1 MPAYHSIQ
9 DDRRA
14 SVRGRDVS
22 LTRRHFIF
30 TAVSAAGGLM
40 IGIGATSRGAH
51 AATVPAQPWNDDHA
65 YDPNEIDAWIAVDPD
80 DSILIRYQRSEMG
93 QGSMTA
99 LPMMIAE
106 ELQCDWSKVRIEY
119 ASPNRNLRGNNV
131 YGPMF
136 SHGSQS
142 VRASQKK
149 MQQVGA
155 SARERLIAAA
165 AARWNVPASEC
176 SAAQSVVTHKPSGQS
191 LRYGELAADAAKVS
205 LAAEPTIK
213 TPAQFTF
220 LPKPMPRVDVVHK
233 TDGSAKFGID
243 AQVPGMVFAAITA
256 CPVPGGKLKSVD
268 ETVLAGA
275 PGILQVVKLDN
286 AVAVVATETFWRAK
300 RALSRLQ
307 PEWNAGEAGKVDS
320 DQLSKAY
327 RAALSEPML
336 TARNDGNVDQALSGA
351 TKTFEAVYETP
362 YLSHSPMEPM
372 NATVNLQA
380 DRLDVWVGTQAAD
393 EALEAAAHASGLN
406 PEQVYVHNAFV
417 GGGFGRRDANDEVK
431 QAIAIA
437 KTVQRPVK
445 LVWTREEDTRQ
456 DKFRPHAVVGFKAAT
471 GPDGMPTAWSMRVV
485 TSSIF
490 ASVGRPLAA
499 NKVEPQT
506 VAGLAD
512 NGYKVPNTRVESL
525 VKNTH
530 LPVWFWRAPGANQH
544 VFAIESFLDEIASAS
559 GIDPY
564 QMRRKLLEGKPDW
577 LRVLDTA
584 AEKGDWGEPLSQGSG
599 RGIAI
604 CTDTDSLCA
613 QVAEVT
619 VKPNGQ
625 VKVNRVT
632 VALDTHYMVNPQTIA
647 EQAEGS
653 VIFGLSAALY
663 GKITIKDG
671 AAVQGNFDTY
681 RMVRLAEAPKID
693 VHLVPSGGPVWGGA
707 GEPAT
712 PPIAPA
718 VANAIFAATGKRI
731 RTLPI
736 IDHDLTGSA

>member
-1 MPAYHSIQ
+1 MHGS
-9 DDRRA
+9 RVT
-14 SVRGRDVS
+14 STV
-22 LTRRHFIF
+22 TRRHFIL
-30 TAVSAAGGLM
+30 TGATAAGGLM
-40 IGIGATSRGAH
+40 IGVGMPRAAN
-51 AATVPAQPWNDDHA
+51 AATVPGQPWNDDNA
-65 YDPNEIDAWIAVDPD
+65 YAPNEIDAWIAIDPD

-99 LPMMIAE
+99 LPMMITE

-119 ASPNRNLRGNNV
+119 ASPNRNLREKNV

-136 SHGSQS
+136 SNGSRS

-155 SARERLIAAA
+155 SARVRLIAAA

-176 SAAQSVVTHKPSGQS
+176 TAALSAVTHNPSGRK
-191 LRYGELAADAAKVS
+191 LRYGEVAADAAKIT
-205 LAAEPTIK
+205 LAKEPAIK
-213 TPAQFTF
+213 SPAQFTF
-220 LPKPMPRVDVVHK
+220 IPRPMPRVDVIHK

-243 AQVPGMVFAAITA
+243 AQVPGMVFAAIMA

-268 ETVLAGA
+268 ESVLNGA
-275 PGILQVVKLDN
+275 PGVLQVVKLPN
-286 AVAVVATETFWRAK
+286 AVAVVATDTFWRAK

-307 PEWNAGEAGKVDS
+307 PEWDTGAAGDVDS
-320 DQLSKAY
+320 EQLSKEY
-327 RAALSEPML
+327 RAALNGPML
-336 TARNDGNVDQALSGA
+336 TARNDGNVDQAMSGGA
-351 TKTFEAVYETP
+351 KTFEAIYETP

-393 EALEAAAHASGLN
+393 EALEAAAHASGLK
-406 PEQVYVHNAFV
+406 PEQVYVHNGFV
-417 GGGFGRRDANDEVK
+417 GGGFGRRDASDEIA

-437 KTVQRPVK
+437 KVVKRPVK

-456 DKFRPHAVVGFKAAT
+456 DKFRPHAVVAFKAAT
-471 GPDGMPTAWSMRVV
+471 GPDGMPIAWSMRVV

-490 ASVGRPLAA
+490 ASVGRPFPKT
-499 NKVEPQT
+499 KVEPQT

-512 NGYKVPNTRVESL
+512 NGYGVPNMRVESL
-525 VKNTH
+525 LKNTH

-544 VFAIESFLDEIASAS
+544 VFAIESFLDEMAAAS
-559 GIDPY
+559 GLDPY
-564 QMRRKLLEGKPDW
+564 QVRRKLLAGKPDW
-577 LRVLDTA
+577 LKVLDTA
-584 AEKGDWGEPLSQGSG
+584 AEKGDWGKPLPPGSG

-619 VKPNGQ
+619 VKPDGQ

-632 VALDTHYMVNPQTIA
+632 VALDTRYMVNPQTIA

-681 RMVRLAEAPKID
+681 RMVRLAEAPKIE
-693 VHLVPSGGPVWGGA
+693 VHLMPSGGKVWGGA

-712 PPIAPA
+712 PPIAAA
-718 VANAIFAATGKRI
+718 VANAIFAATGKRL
-731 RTLPI
+731 RSLPI
-736 IDHDLTGSA
+736 SDHDLTGSSA

>member
-1 MPAYHSIQ
+1 
-9 DDRRA
+9 
-14 SVRGRDVS
+14 
-22 LTRRHFIF
+22 HFIL
-30 TAVSAAGGLM
+30 TAATAAGGFM
-40 IGIGATSRGAH
+40 IGIGAAPRAAD
-51 AATVPAQPWNDDHA
+51 AATVPAQPWNDDNA
-65 YDPNEIDAWIAVDPD
+65 YAPNEIDAWIAIDPD

-99 LPMMIAE
+99 LPMMITE
-106 ELQCDWSKVRIEY
+106 ELHCDWSKVRIEY
-119 ASPNRNLRGNNV
+119 ASPNRNLREKKV

-136 SHGSQS
+136 SAGSRSVRGSQKL
-142 VRASQKK
+142 V
-149 MQQVGA
+149 QQVGA

-165 AARWNVPASEC
+165 AARWSVPASEC
-176 SAAQSVVTHKPSGQS
+176 TAAQSVVTHTPTGRTF
-191 LRYGELAADAAKVS
+191 RYGELAPDAAKIT
-205 LAAEPTIK
+205 LAAEPAIK

-220 LPKPMPRVDVVHK
+220 IPRPLPRVDVVHK

-256 CPVPGGKLKSVD
+256 CPVPGGKLKNVD
-268 ETVLAGA
+268 DSALSGS
-275 PGILQVVKLDN
+275 PGIVGVVKLDN
-286 AVAVVATETFWRAK
+286 AVAVVATDSYWRAK
-300 RALSRLQ
+300 RALSRLH
-307 PEWNAGEAGKVDS
+307 PEWDVGAAAGQVDS
-320 DQLSKAY
+320 EQLSAEY
-327 RAALSEPML
+327 RAALDGPML
-336 TARNDGNVDQALSGA
+336 TARNDGNVDQAMSGT
-351 TKTFEAVYETP
+351 TKTFAAIYETP

-393 EALEAAAHASGLN
+393 EALEAAAKASGLK

-417 GGGFGRRDANDEVK
+417 GGGFGRRDASDEIK

-437 KTVQRPVK
+437 KVVKRPVK

-456 DKFRPHAVVGFKAAT
+456 DKFRPHAVVAFKATAGT
-471 GPDGMPTAWSMRVV
+471 DGLPTAWSMRVV
-485 TSSIF
+485 TSSIL
-490 ASVGRPLAA
+490 ASVGRSFPA
-499 NKVEPQT
+499 NKVEPQA
-506 VAGLAD
+506 VNGLAN
-512 NGYKVPNTRVESL
+512 NGYKVPNLRIEAAI
-525 VKNTH
+525 KNTH
-530 LPVWFWRAPGANQH
+530 WPVWSWRAPGVNQH

-559 GIDPY
+559 GLDPY
-564 QMRRKLLEGKPDW
+564 QVRRKLLEGKPDW
-577 LRVLDTA
+577 LKVLDTA
-584 AEKGDWGEPLSQGSG
+584 AEKGDWGKPLPPGSG

-604 CTDTDSLCA
+604 CEDDDSLCA

-619 VKPNGQ
+619 VKPNGE

-632 VALDTHYMVNPQTIA
+632 VALDPRYMVNQLTIA

-653 VIFGLSAALY
+653 VIFGLSAALF

-693 VHLVPSGGPVWGGA
+693 VHLTPSGGKVWGGIA
-707 GEPAT
+707 EVAT
-712 PPIAPA
+712 GPISAA

-736 IDHDLTGSA
+736 SDHDLSRSA